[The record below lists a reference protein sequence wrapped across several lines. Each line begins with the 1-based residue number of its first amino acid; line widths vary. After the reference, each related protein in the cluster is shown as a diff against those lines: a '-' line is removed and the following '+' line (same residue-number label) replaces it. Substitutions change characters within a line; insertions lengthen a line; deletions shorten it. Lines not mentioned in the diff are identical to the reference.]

1 MLEPWYIDWYW
12 QQYLPDGTPVCRWV
26 LQNRPN
32 WYDLRQDQSLT
43 STCLMEP
50 WYIDWYCSWYQ
61 RTDQTGMPRGNTY

>member
-1 MLEPWYIDWYW
+1 MLEPWYIDWHW
-12 QQYLPDGTPVCRWV
+12 QQYLPDGTLVCRWV

-50 WYIDWYCSWYQ
+50 WYIDWSCSWYQ
-61 RTDQTGMPRGNTY
+61 RTDQTGMP